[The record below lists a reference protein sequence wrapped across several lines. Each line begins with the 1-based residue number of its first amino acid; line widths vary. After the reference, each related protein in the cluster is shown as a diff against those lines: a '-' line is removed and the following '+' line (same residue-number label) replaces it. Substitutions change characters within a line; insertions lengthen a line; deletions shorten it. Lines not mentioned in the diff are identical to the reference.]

1 MTTALDGLIQ
11 SAADTVGVER
21 ACHALGVHPR
31 SYRHRQQVE
40 RGQARLRGRAAR
52 SVSEA
57 VTASGEVAMVPAIP
71 TSVINAVAN
80 PAMLMIPEAAGGE
93 MGSVAFDQV
102 DAAVAVTV
110 VEGSGGRRV
119 AEGCG
124 VGLIEVA
131 VAATLAERRR
141 HPASLSDA
149 ERWEV
154 LELLCSDRFVD
165 LSPRQVF
172 MTLLDEGRYYCS
184 VRSMYRLLEDHG
196 LGGERRRGGHQRP
209 GVYPV
214 PVIEASAPNVAWS
227 WDITKLRGPSKGVL
241 YYLYTS
247 HGSTDTCVG
256 SASSG

>member
-1 MTTALDGLIQ
+1 MVSATTTSMID
-11 SAADTVGVER
+11 
-21 ACHALGVHPR
+21 
-31 SYRHRQQVE
+31 
-40 RGQARLRGRAAR
+40 
-52 SVSEA
+52 A
-57 VTASGEVAMVPAIP
+57 VVD
-71 TSVINAVAN
+71 
-80 PAMLMIPEAAGGE
+80 PAMLIIAEAAGSEVGT
-93 MGSVAFDQV
+93 VALDQV

-110 VEGSGGRRV
+110 VEGSLGVAGGGSN

-131 VAATLAERRR
+131 VAATLAARRP

-196 LGGERRRGGHQRP
+196 LGGERHRGGHQRP

-241 YYLYTS
+241 YYLYTI